1 MIDTEVNAMPCNTI
15 PEYLQLIDEVI
26 EKGPFSDNW
35 ESLSRHKTPQWYR
48 QGRFGLFIHWGVYS
62 VPAYYNEWYPR
73 QMYLKGSPACR
84 HHQKVYGGV
93 EKFPYKNFVPQFKAE
108 QFSAD
113 EWLDLFAKSGA
124 KYIMP
129 VGEHHDGFK
138 MYKSSLNRWNAA
150 EMGPHRDILHELHEA
165 CDRCGIGFCTSSH
178 RAEHYWFLNG
188 ANDYDCDASRGEDA
202 DFYGPIHRDGNSKK
216 ARYSC
221 GENMQPD
228 EKTTVESFR
237 DAYVRE
243 YRNGLSELY
252 LEDLKSNKDGETG
265 TRAWYT
271 YYQTIEARPVS
282 AAKGYLAY
290 EVNTHNYRGGAHGMY
305 DTRYLN
311 FRMPDGHLME
321 IEDVFQPGYEAAVDS
336 MLFKRLLE
344 ATHSA
349 DREELED
356 KAYLLDMDMYASR
369 NFRLGEDSIHFFYNV
384 YEIAPYS
391 CGTTE
396 LALPYGSIKE
406 WMKTEQ

>member
-1 MIDTEVNAMPCNTI
+1 MYELLSICKMIMKKHVACLQALIPLAGIVLLSCNGHKNRQYDNIQFDSICVSQTVPLIENDTASPSCD
-15 PEYLQLIDEVI
+15 LQITYVYPAQADTAALNIKKVR
-26 EKGPFSDNW
+26 
-35 ESLSRHKTPQWYR
+35 ESLLLFC
-48 QGRFGLFIHWGVYS
+48 FG
-62 VPAYYNEWYPR
+62 
-73 QMYLKGSPACR
+73 K
-84 HHQKVYGGV
+84 
-93 EKFPYKNFVPQFKAE
+93 
-108 QFSAD
+108 
-113 EWLDLFAKSGA
+113 
-124 KYIMP
+124 
-129 VGEHHDGFK
+129 
-138 MYKSSLNRWNAA
+138 
-150 EMGPHRDILHELHEA
+150 
-165 CDRCGIGFCTSSH
+165 
-178 RAEHYWFLNG
+178 
-188 ANDYDCDASRGEDA
+188 
-202 DFYGPIHRDGNSKK
+202 
-216 ARYSC
+216 
-221 GENMQPD
+221 ENMQPD